1 MDANISVNLNIEL
14 TYRRQQ
20 VILQMRELEAATET
34 ITRAFEDE
42 DFQNEAASARYK
54 NFPIFLYKRNIT
66 VPSPDMSLHGS

>member
-54 NFPIFLYKRNIT
+54 NLPILYKRNIT
-66 VPSPDMSLHGS
+66 VPSPDMSWHGS

>member
-1 MDANISVNLNIEL
+1 MDVSASVNINVEL

-54 NFPIFLYKRNIT
+54 NRSNFSLKIESYKLLSGFI
-66 VPSPDMSLHGS
+66 